1 MIRRRA
7 KMRSRARFGIGRG
20 LFGNSKGFTLIEMA
34 IVLIIIGIIIG
45 AVIKGKDIIRSGE
58 MKRLYLKYAK
68 AWDLAYVTY
77 HDRSGWILGDEA
89 SDTNDTGARDGRCN
103 PSATEGNLVSQLQ
116 RLGIDLPPPGPT
128 NSRLVRTY
136 TDSTGRSNTLSV
148 AFDYRTA
155 QGNYIRVAGVP
166 NELGIAWDR
175 IVDGENSGAT
185 GDLLYVSD
193 YTAVTL
199 APVAWPSA
207 QTVPTANAAAILR
220 LPF

>member
-1 MIRRRA
+1 MKA
-7 KMRSRARFGIGRG
+7 RARFGIGRG
-20 LFGNSKGFTLIEMA
+20 RLLGNSKGFTLIEMA

-58 MKRLYLKYAK
+58 MKRLYLKFAK
-68 AWDLAYVTY
+68 AWELAYVTY
-77 HDRSGWILGDEA
+77 HDRSGWVLGDEA
-89 SDTNDTGARDGRCN
+89 SDTNDTGARDGHCN
-103 PSATEGNLVSQLQ
+103 PSATESNLVSQLQ
-116 RLGIDLPPPGPT
+116 RIGIDLPSLGPT

-136 TDSTGRSNTLSV
+136 TDSTGRSNTLTI

-155 QGNYIRVAGVP
+155 QGNYIRVGGVP
-166 NELGIAWDR
+166 NELGVAWDR
-175 IVDGENSGAT
+175 IVDGENTGAT

-207 QTVPTANAAAILR
+207 QTAPTANAAAILR